1 MINIERY
8 IPHFVSLT
16 LLVLGAVEKSP
27 AMAYGA
33 VVTLGLILAREA
45 WDKAHV
51 AKVTPPAVSDELKRK
66 VTDLEARITTV
77 EYGIR
82 QRGF

>member
-1 MINIERY
+1 MNIEKY

-16 LLVLGAVEKSP
+16 LLVLGAVEKSA

-45 WDKAHV
+45 WDKAHTAKAPV
-51 AKVTPPAVSDELKRK
+51 AGTSDESKRK
-66 VTDLEARITTV
+66 IQDLEARVTTI
-77 EYGIR
+77 EYGIK

>member
-1 MINIERY
+1 MNFERFL
-8 IPHFVSLT
+8 PHTVSVT
-16 LLVLGAVEKSP
+16 LLVLGAVQHSA

-33 VVTLGLILAREA
+33 VLTLGLILAREA

-51 AKVTPPAVSDELKRK
+51 VKATNPGLPEDAKKKIL
-66 VTDLEARITTV
+66 DLEARVTTI

>member
-1 MINIERY
+1 MNIERFL
-8 IPHFVSLT
+8 PHTVSVT
-16 LLVLGAVEKSP
+16 LLVLGAIQKSP

-33 VVTLGLILAREA
+33 VVVIGLILAREA

-51 AKVTPPAVSDELKRK
+51 AKVVAPGTPDESKRK
-66 VTDLEARITTV
+66 IQDLEARVTTI
-77 EYGIR
+77 EYGIK

>member
-1 MINIERY
+1 MNIEKY

-16 LLVLGAVEKSP
+16 LLILGAVQHSAP
-27 AMAYGA
+27 MAYGA

-51 AKVTPPAVSDELKRK
+51 AKVITTGLPDEAKRK
-66 VTDLEARITTV
+66 IQDLEARVTTI
-77 EYGIR
+77 EYGIK

>member
-1 MINIERY
+1 MNIERFL
-8 IPHFVSLT
+8 PHTVSVT
-16 LLVLGAVEKSP
+16 LLILGAIQHSA

-33 VVTLGLILAREA
+33 VVTLGLVSAREA

-51 AKVTPPAVSDELKRK
+51 AKAPASGTTDEAKRK
-66 VTDLEARITTV
+66 IQDLEARVTTI
-77 EYGIR
+77 EYGIK

>member
-1 MINIERY
+1 MNIERY

-51 AKVTPPAVSDELKRK
+51 AKVITTGLPDEAKKKML
-66 VTDLEARITTV
+66 DIEARVKTI

>member
-1 MINIERY
+1 MNVEKY
-8 IPHFVSLT
+8 LPHFVSLT
-16 LLVLGAVEKSP
+16 LLVLGAVEKSA

-45 WDKAHV
+45 WDKAHI
-51 AKVTPPAVSDELKRK
+51 AKVVPSGVPEELKKK
-66 VTDLEARITTV
+66 VLDLEARITTV

>member
-1 MINIERY
+1 MNIEKY

-16 LLVLGAVEKSP
+16 LLVLGAVEKSA

-51 AKVTPPAVSDELKRK
+51 AKPMAPNTPDESKRK
-66 VTDLEARITTV
+66 VQDLEARVTTI
-77 EYGIR
+77 EYGIK

>member
-1 MINIERY
+1 MNIERFL
-8 IPHFVSLT
+8 PHTISIT
-16 LLVLGAVEKSP
+16 LLGLGAGQKSP

-33 VVTLGLILAREA
+33 VVVIGLILVREA

-51 AKVTPPAVSDELKRK
+51 AKVAAPGTTDESKRK
-66 VTDLEARITTV
+66 IQDLEARVTTI
-77 EYGIR
+77 EYGIK

>member
-1 MINIERY
+1 MNIEKY

-16 LLVLGAVEKSP
+16 LLVLGAVEKSA

-33 VVTLGLILAREA
+33 VVTLGLVLAREA

-51 AKVTPPAVSDELKRK
+51 AKAAPAGVPDEVKRK
-66 VTDLEARITTV
+66 LQDLEARIVTI
-77 EYGIR
+77 EFGIKA
-82 QRGF
+82 RGF

>member
-1 MINIERY
+1 MNIERF

-16 LLVLGAVEKSP
+16 LLVLGAVERSA

-51 AKVTPPAVSDELKRK
+51 AKVITTGLPDEAKKKML
-66 VTDLEARITTV
+66 DLEARVTTI

>member
-1 MINIERY
+1 MNIERFL
-8 IPHFVSLT
+8 PHTVSIT
-16 LLVLGAVEKSP
+16 LLVLGAVQHSA

-45 WDKAHV
+45 WDKAHQ
-51 AKVTPPAVSDELKRK
+51 AKPAASGLPDEAKRK
-66 VTDLEARITTV
+66 IQDLEARVTTI
-77 EYGIR
+77 EYGIK

>member
-1 MINIERY
+1 MNIERFL
-8 IPHFVSLT
+8 PHTVSVT
-16 LLVLGAVEKSP
+16 LLVLGAIQRSP

-51 AKVTPPAVSDELKRK
+51 AKVITTGLPDEAKRK
-66 VTDLEARITTV
+66 IQDLEARVTTI
-77 EYGIR
+77 EYGIK